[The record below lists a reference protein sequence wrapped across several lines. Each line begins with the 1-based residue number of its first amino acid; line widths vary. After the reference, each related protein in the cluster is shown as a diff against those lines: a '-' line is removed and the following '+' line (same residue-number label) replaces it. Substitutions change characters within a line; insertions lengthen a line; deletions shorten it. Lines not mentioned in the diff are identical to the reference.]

1 MIKKGVRGRRVFL
14 VKGQAVH
21 PAPTRREMIRSHMSP
36 RPYRSVQ
43 RYAAAEQ
50 TRARIITAA
59 RELLNASGGFSGFT
73 VDAVARQAGVAR
85 LTVYY
90 QFGSK
95 LGLLEALF
103 DDLAARGQ
111 IQDLAAAFQQP
122 DPEVALSQFIE
133 VLGRFWTSDRR
144 VIRRLRALAALDP
157 EVEQGL
163 QERDQWRRGGLG
175 VLVRRLSAERG
186 RPAAEAVD
194 DVVDL
199 LFTLTSFESF
209 DSLAGPER
217 SPEAVTPLVQ
227 RLARAALGLDERGE
241 R

>member
-1 MIKKGVRGRRVFL
+1 
-14 VKGQAVH
+14 
-21 PAPTRREMIRSHMSP
+21 MSP

-50 TRARIITAA
+50 TRARITAAA
-59 RELLNASGGFSGFT
+59 RELLDATGGFSGFT
-73 VDAVARQAGVAR
+73 VDAVARQAGVSR

-103 DDLAARGQ
+103 DDLASRGQ
-111 IQDLAAAFQQP
+111 IQNLRAAFQQP
-122 DPEVALSQFIE
+122 DPGPALAEFIA

-144 VIRRLRALAALDP
+144 VIRRLRALAVLDP

-163 QERDQWRRGGLG
+163 RERDQWRRGGLE

-194 DVVDL
+194 EAVDI

-227 RLARAALGLDERGE
+227 RLARAVLGLDD
-241 R
+241 